1 MMPYWFLEQ
10 LRSFQVP
17 SDLVILAQSSSPLL
31 FGSLV
36 FHFLEPS
43 AHVALLGWQSLD
55 GALQIVSV
63 KLLSPD
69 VVPLSHIHVASAAM
83 SLAPIHNALFPYA
96 A

>member
-1 MMPYWFLEQ
+1 MMPYWSLEQ

-55 GALQIVSV
+55 GVLQIVSV

-69 VVPLSHIHVASAAM
+69 VVPLSHIHVASVAI
-83 SLAPIHNALFPYA
+83 SFAPIQMALPYVP
-96 A
+96 

>member
-1 MMPYWFLEQ
+1 MPYWLFVH

-17 SDLVILAQSSSPLL
+17 SLLVIFAQSSLPEL
-31 FGSLV
+31 FGSPL

-43 AHVALLGWQSLD
+43 AHVALLGWQLPD

-63 KLLSPD
+63 KLSSPD
-69 VVPLSHIHVASAAM
+69 VVPLSHIHVASVAM